1 MSLIHD
7 TGQKKE
13 DEADVLR
20 SILSQLDFTY
30 TVRKYDAEGVP
41 FRSNLHV
48 PETHPIT
55 GVMFCERED
64 HGHVLKV
71 RVVCDTVHKH
81 YRYTIQKS
89 LRELLSVPGITALRE
104 SSWRDSKRLS
114 LIRRPT

>member
-1 MSLIHD
+1 M
-7 TGQKKE
+7 
-13 DEADVLR
+13 
-20 SILSQLDFTY
+20 SQLDFNY

-71 RVVCDTVHKH
+71 RVVCDIVHKH

-89 LRELLSVPGITALRE
+89 LRELLSTRNQGPKGVKLEKFKEALFDQEANLTYSSPGWATKAIN
-104 SSWRDSKRLS
+104 
-114 LIRRPT
+114 RRC